1 MQQVTN
7 NISHKKSRLTFRCQV
22 SGARSQSGQSIL
34 EVIIALTI
42 FALIAAAL
50 ASLAVGGLVAL
61 EQGGEQTQA
70 EALAQEGIEAI
81 RSIRDGAWNE
91 NVYTTSSVAISGGE
105 WVFSGEGTT
114 ETIGQFTRTISF
126 KDVCRDAS
134 DDIAT
139 CPAAYTD
146 VHSQKATVTISWE
159 TRPGVTNIVQRISY
173 VTNWDSRDRLENVTA
188 DFANGTFTTTTS
200 TTLGDG
206 DGAITLEEL

>member
-1 MQQVTN
+1 MVN
-7 NISHKKSRLTFRCQV
+7 NIPHKKSRLAFRCQV
-22 SGARSQSGQSIL
+22 PGARSQSGQSIL
-34 EVIIALTI
+34 EVIIALAI
-42 FALIAAAL
+42 FGLIAAAL
-50 ASLAVGGLVAL
+50 ASLSVGGLVGL

-114 ETIGQFTRTISF
+114 ETIGKFTRTISF

-134 DDIAT
+134 DDIAP
-139 CPAAYTD
+139 CPSTYTD
-146 VHSQKATVTISWE
+146 VHSKEATVAISWE
-159 TRPGVTNIVQRISY
+159 TRPGVTNIVQKIAY
-173 VTNWDSRDRLENVTA
+173 ITNWDSRDRLEDVTA
-188 DFANGTFTTTTS
+188 DFADGTFTTTTS

-206 DGAITLEEL
+206 DGAVTLEEL